1 MYKIRIKMGN
11 MVWYP
16 LKTLE
21 SISVMLGVV
30 CMVWVAVSLVEI
42 WCNNLDTEPIYSAWN
57 YFNLLV
63 K

>member
-1 MYKIRIKMGN
+1 MKNIKIKMGN

-16 LKTLE
+16 LKTLQA
-21 SISVMLGVV
+21 LGVV
-30 CMVWVAVSLVEI
+30 LGILCMVWVGASFIEV
-42 WCNNLDTEPIYSAWN
+42 WCKNIEFEPIYSAWN

>member
-1 MYKIRIKMGN
+1 MKNIKIKMGN

-16 LKTLE
+16 LKTLQAL
-21 SISVMLGVV
+21 SVIIGIF
-30 CMVWVAVSLVEI
+30 CMVGVGVSLVEI

>member
-1 MYKIRIKMGN
+1 MKNIKIKMGN

-16 LKTLE
+16 LKTLQA
-21 SISVMLGVV
+21 LGVIIGIF
-30 CMVWVAVSLVEI
+30 CMVWVGVSLVEI
-42 WCNNLDTEPIYSAWN
+42 WCNNLDTEPIYSTWN